1 MVLVCA
7 VSTASAQTKGRIG
20 VGGSVTFNGT
30 TDGGVGSVTTAGPLV
45 RINPHK
51 GWGPVGAFNWFR
63 ADLENPSGASGDFGR
78 LRVRPLMAGVRYSI
92 ETGNLL
98 TSFSI
103 VAGPS
108 FNKAEFEK
116 SYQSSGE
123 SIDADTS
130 FAVRPGVGLTWT
142 VAPRVAIVGFG
153 GFLINRPD
161 VVYRNR
167 AGQEFRDQWKADA
180 VVLSV
185 GAVYSVF

>member
-1 MVLVCA
+1 VRLLF
-7 VSTASAQTKGRIG
+7 S
-20 VGGSVTFNGT
+20 VG
-30 TDGGVGSVTTAGPLV
+30 L
-45 RINPHK
+45 
-51 GWGPVGAFNWFR
+51 
-63 ADLENPSGASGDFGR
+63 
-78 LRVRPLMAGVRYSI
+78 
-92 ETGNLL
+92 
-98 TSFSI
+98 
-103 VAGPS
+103 
-108 FNKAEFEK
+108 K

-130 FAVRPGVGLTWT
+130 FAVRPVSVLPGPSLPASPSSGS
-142 VAPRVAIVGFG
+142 G